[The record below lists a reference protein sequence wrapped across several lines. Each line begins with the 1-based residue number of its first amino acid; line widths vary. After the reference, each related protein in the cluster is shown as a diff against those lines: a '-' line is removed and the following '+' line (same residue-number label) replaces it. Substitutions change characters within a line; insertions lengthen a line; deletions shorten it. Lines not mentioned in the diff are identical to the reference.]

1 MVAYAALK
9 NVIKRSRLY
18 MNIRKGVQRI
28 LDILS
33 TVFCF
38 IAGSYVSYLNL
49 PGLQKAIV
57 FGRSDAT
64 ELLFFL
70 CIYFAIGAFLGYI
83 ISKSLVRF
91 VWYVVEGFENEKEAI
106 SKDPFS

>member
-1 MVAYAALK
+1 
-9 NVIKRSRLY
+9 

-28 LDILS
+28 FDILS

-38 IAGSYVSYLNL
+38 ISGSYVSYLNL
-49 PGLQKAIV
+49 PGLQKSIV

-70 CIYFAIGAFLGYI
+70 CIYFSVGALLGFL
-83 ISKSLVRF
+83 ISKCLVKF
-91 VWYVVEGFENEKEAI
+91 VWYVVEGFENEKESI
-106 SKDPFS
+106 